1 MRVTA
6 YRLADCFTLESDAL
20 DILTFPWGGK
30 IILNVQKKK
39 FFLRSSITFLYLKSN
54 DPAATIVVA
63 AKKKNKKWREIRF
76 KYRPPWMI
84 SVAVKGVINKGFFTS
99 VTILDITRL
108 PLTISGAS
116 IFIAGDSL
124 SLCRPEVGHHIWLE
138 LWGKHLHEV
147 KNEGPKL
154 ADALLQTAWFSS

>member
-1 MRVTA
+1 
-6 YRLADCFTLESDAL
+6 
-20 DILTFPWGGK
+20 
-30 IILNVQKKK
+30 
-39 FFLRSSITFLYLKSN
+39 
-54 DPAATIVVA
+54 
-63 AKKKNKKWREIRF
+63 
-76 KYRPPWMI
+76 MI
-84 SVAVKGVINKGFFTS
+84 SVAVKGVIDKGFFTS
-99 VTILDITRL
+99 VTILDITSL

-154 ADALLQTAWFSS
+154 ADALLKTAWFSS